1 MGWTLPSG
9 TSGKA
14 PDQALY
20 SNQEGEWQGVLVA
33 SVPDTA
39 SGWMSLPW
47 LQPVLTQFRSR
58 RRMKP
63 LSRSSG
69 VFHAGFRVSSP
80 TRKYRLEESSL
91 DVGFVLWK
99 SFPGQEG
106 RGGEGQAL

>member
-1 MGWTLPSG
+1 
-9 TSGKA
+9 
-14 PDQALY
+14 
-20 SNQEGEWQGVLVA
+20 
-33 SVPDTA
+33 
-39 SGWMSLPW
+39 
-47 LQPVLTQFRSR
+47 
-58 RRMKP
+58 MKP

-69 VFHAGFRVSSP
+69 VSHAGLQVSSP